1 MRSPWLVLAILAVL
15 IGVMAW
21 LTYIDKRVGP

>member
-21 LTYIDKRVGP
+21 IDRIDKRVGP